1 MERASTTLLRLIAA
15 HQELIG
21 QRENELN
28 KNNHGVRSAMI
39 GTCILL
45 HRTVLHAQ
53 EGVLQILGMIL
64 VLGRRPVYFILA
76 YRALGNHCGSG
87 FRGSPL
93 SVIWEVYILVYVLS
107 LFIY

>member
-39 GTCILL
+39 GTSILL
-45 HRTVLHAQ
+45 ALYPIIAIGDSGSVR
-53 EGVLQILGMIL
+53 
-64 VLGRRPVYFILA
+64 LA
-76 YRALGNHCGSG
+76 
-87 FRGSPL
+87 
-93 SVIWEVYILVYVLS
+93 ET
-107 LFIY
+107 

>member
-76 YRALGNHCGSG
+76 YRALGNHCVAAASAA
-87 FRGSPL
+87 L
-93 SVIWEVYILVYVLS
+93 SDLGDFYMFHLCLYLLVD
-107 LFIY
+107 